1 MRIEVNPN
9 SIDDE
14 IMGPDPDPPR
24 PPERTKKLTIGRKKP
39 PSRPPSCLSG
49 VSGFVSAPSVSL
61 LSASPR
67 SGPRRYLTINQDCS
81 AALLEGEE
89 VSRKPRLVMKGL
101 QPQSRIVLPP
111 SPHKPV
117 QQISRTHSPGKA
129 QHQPPV
135 SLSPM
140 AQRLATS
147 HNVIREDFS
156 PSPVVPKNPRMS
168 VVRNVFGDNEQESCL
183 KKTPVVNLPRLSK
196 QELINKAAKISKTAE
211 ESPDD
216 NRLSISFQPTPAR
229 LRVTAGETETMEVD
243 AEKDAPLPPPSENTF
258 KIPSVPVPGPSA
270 SSKFK
275 APLPVPGPDKDKR
288 LKGDVEPASN
298 TGLVT
303 ETEHV
308 STEVRYLHSW
318 VPRLKNG
325 KVYVEGDLLDLD
337 TSKDLSSELSRRY
350 MTSRI
355 VRRVNN
361 VTIGTKKTLYV
372 LEGELML
379 RDFDT
384 SKIGQTPFFILD
396 KFKHGF
402 PANWEKLVKHWVRME
417 TQNSKNSAYMSFI
430 SSTVLSNYSTLG
442 NNSQANFSNISA
454 ITTMNTSGW
463 VKQRM
468 ANLSVNR
475 QSEITVVPSL
485 AETEATLS
493 AGVDEVIPHYTEG
506 LEHEVQD
513 AVTIVEKQD
522 YLAPIE
528 EEEKDDNTIPSDTEV
543 SLKEKTVKRKSD
555 GKRKLKSGNSL
566 NSTLTRRNY
575 ATSKNIVEELS
586 STNKSEIIG
595 LNGSFSLND
604 NYYCNECKFSTNSQ
618 KKMYDHCDL
627 LTHKKKTRDIVK
639 SRSKEKFMG
648 CRGCGFSAHRNDDL
662 FRHYGTKKHG
672 KLEVQLKKGR
682 KEEVVPKKPSGSDSK
697 ATKSIPGS
705 DGEDMVEEMIDEPSP
720 KKSKSRKNGKIN
732 PEIDGDNSEEE
743 LKRKTKATAVKRKSG
758 SSKEVVN
765 NKVKKSHIKTA
776 PADRSS
782 EEEMD
787 KEIIKEYSPKK
798 SKSRKKSSN
807 GKVNPE
813 IEGDHSEEELKRKSR
828 ATAAKRKSGSAKE
841 GVTKKVKKSNIE
853 PAPAVSNPDHDHEST
868 VNQSMFG
875 RQRKINRRY
884 LRQSCVY
891 NTPEEADPPK
901 KSNKSKKTSTGDKE
915 NMTYDEMTEYEE
927 LNDLSSKK
935 KEKAK
940 KGSGIKKA
948 KAGAAPKKATA
959 SEKPKKTEESLRRV
973 VLNPFKKPSEE
984 VVNEPAKPSKD
995 VGDIL
1000 KKVSA
1005 KPKTVKQRIQNV
1017 EALKEYNEN
1026 HEDDMFNEPAPNSKS
1041 SMKISS
1047 LATLLSQDPDSDSD
1061 NDISVHS
1068 ARTPVTGENI

>member
-89 VSRKPRLVMKGL
+89 MSRKPRLVMKGL

-111 SPHKPV
+111 SPNKPV

-156 PSPVVPKNPRMS
+156 PSPVVPKNPKIS
-168 VVRNVFGDNEQESCL
+168 VVRNVFGNTEQDSCL

-211 ESPDD
+211 EQESPDD

-229 LRVTAGETETMEVD
+229 LRFTAGETEAVEVD
-243 AEKDAPLPPPSENTF
+243 AEKDAPLPPTSENTF
-258 KIPSVPVPGPSA
+258 KIPSVPVPVPSA
-270 SSKFK
+270 SSQFK
-275 APLPVPGPDKDKR
+275 APLPVPAKEKR

-303 ETEHV
+303 ETEHA

-372 LEGELML
+372 LEGELLL

-384 SKIGQTPFFILD
+384 SRIGQTPFFILD

-402 PANWEKLVKHWVRME
+402 PANWEKLLKHWVRME

-475 QSEITVVPSL
+475 QSEITVIPS
-485 AETEATLS
+485 EATLF
-493 AGVDEVIPHYTEG
+493 AGDDEVIPRHTEG

-528 EEEKDDNTIPSDTEV
+528 EAEEEKDDNTTPSDAEV
-543 SLKEKTVKRKSD
+543 SLKEKTVKHKSD

-586 STNKSEIIG
+586 STNKSEIVG
-595 LNGSFSLND
+595 LNGSFSPND

-627 LTHKKKTRDIVK
+627 LIHKKKTRDIVK

-672 KLEVQLKKGR
+672 KLEVQLKKER
-682 KEEVVPKKPSGSDSK
+682 KEEVFHTKPLGLNSK
-697 ATKSIPGS
+697 ATKNIPKTGS
-705 DGEDMVEEMIDEPSP
+705 DGEEMVEEMIDEPSP
-720 KKSKSRKNGKIN
+720 KKSKSRKNGKEN
-732 PEIDGDNSEEE
+732 PEIEGDNSEEE
-743 LKRKTKATAVKRKSG
+743 LKRKTNATAVKRKSG
-758 SSKEVVN
+758 SSREVVTK
-765 NKVKKSHIKTA
+765 KVKKSNIKPA
-776 PADRSS
+776 PADRSCG
-782 EEEMD
+782 EEMD
-787 KEIIKEYSPKK
+787 NESPPKK

-813 IEGDHSEEELKRKSR
+813 IEGDNSEEELKRKSR
-828 ATAAKRKSGSAKE
+828 ATAVKRKSGSAKE
-841 GVTKKVKKSNIE
+841 VVTKKVKKSNIE
-853 PAPAVSNPDHDHEST
+853 PAPAVSNPDHEST

-915 NMTYDEMTEYEE
+915 NMTDDEMTEYEE